1 MEPSIL
7 ILYYLIMT
15 TKTTKAPDVEKGW
28 EIKNRTYV
36 LTGNRSP
43 ISWTIQTKHTARKP
57 LLYFDEA
64 NGINREIRYAT
75 NQRSLFVDEQDG
87 AVTLSHVMFL
97 DGVLYVPKEE
107 QNLQKLLSLYHP
119 EKNKLWEEV
128 DEVQE
133 AEDEIDVL
141 ELELEALNLVNEIDI
156 EHLEAIM
163 RTELGS
169 TVASLSSKELKRDA
183 YRFAKSQPQLFLEL
197 VQDEDIKLR
206 NLANRA
212 VEVGILQLTDDN
224 TVFKFANGKKVLTVP
239 FEQHPYAALAQ
250 YFKTDEGVDLMKSIT
265 KKLS

>member
-1 MEPSIL
+1 M
-7 ILYYLIMT
+7 
-15 TKTTKAPDVEKGW
+15 
-28 EIKNRTYV
+28 
-36 LTGNRSP
+36 
-43 ISWTIQTKHTARKP
+43 
-57 LLYFDEA
+57 
-64 NGINREIRYAT
+64 
-75 NQRSLFVDEQDG
+75 
-87 AVTLSHVMFL
+87 
-97 DGVLYVPKEE
+97 YVPKED

-119 EKNKLWEEV
+119 QKNELWTEI

-133 AEDEIDVL
+133 AKDEIDIL
-141 ELELEALNLVNEIDI
+141 ELELEALNLVHEIDI

-169 TVASLSSKELKRDA
+169 SVAKLSSKELKRDA
-183 YRFAKSQPQLFLEL
+183 YKFAKSNPNLFLEL
-197 VQDEDIKLR
+197 AEDEDIKLR

>member
-1 MEPSIL
+1 
-7 ILYYLIMT
+7 MT

-28 EIKNRTYV
+28 EIKDRTYV

-64 NGINREIRYAT
+64 TGINREIRYAT
-75 NQRSLFVDEQDG
+75 NQRSLFVDGQDG

-119 EKNKLWEEV
+119 ERNKLWEEI
-128 DEVQE
+128 DEVRE

-183 YRFAKSQPQLFLEL
+183 YRFAKSQPALFLEL

>member
-1 MEPSIL
+1 MNATKTKIPSI
-7 ILYYLIMT
+7 
-15 TKTTKAPDVEKGW
+15 EKNW
-28 EIKNRTYV
+28 EIKDRTYI
-36 LTGNRSP
+36 LANGKSP

-57 LLYFDEA
+57 LLWFDEET
-64 NGINREIRYAT
+64 GVNREIRYAT

-87 AVTLSHVMFL
+87 TATLAHAVFL
-97 DGVLYVPKEE
+97 DGVMYVPKED

-119 EKNKLWEEV
+119 QRNELWTEI

-133 AEDEIDVL
+133 AKDEIDIL
-141 ELELEALNLVNEIDI
+141 ELELEALNLVHEIDI

-169 TVASLSSKELKRDA
+169 SVAKLSSKELKRDA
-183 YRFAKSQPQLFLEL
+183 YKFAKSNPNLFLEL
-197 VQDEDIKLR
+197 AEDEDIKLR

>member
-1 MEPSIL
+1 
-7 ILYYLIMT
+7 MT
-15 TKTTKAPDVEKGW
+15 TKTIKAPDVEKGW
-28 EIKNRTYV
+28 EIKDRTYV

-43 ISWTIQTKHTARKP
+43 ISLTIQTKHTARKP

-64 NGINREIRYAT
+64 TGINREIRYAT
-75 NQRSLFVDEQDG
+75 NQRSLFVDGQDG

-119 EKNKLWEEV
+119 ERNKLWEEV
-128 DEVQE
+128 DEVRE
-133 AEDEIDVL
+133 AENEIDVL

-183 YRFAKSQPQLFLEL
+183 YRFAKSQPVLFLEL

>member
-1 MEPSIL
+1 
-7 ILYYLIMT
+7 MT
-15 TKTTKAPDVEKGW
+15 TKTTKAPDAEKGW
-28 EIKNRTYV
+28 EIKDRTYV

-64 NGINREIRYAT
+64 TGINKEIRYAT
-75 NQRSLFVDEQDG
+75 NQRSLFVDGQDG

-119 EKNKLWEEV
+119 ERNKLWEEV
-128 DEVQE
+128 DEVRE

-183 YRFAKSQPQLFLEL
+183 YRFAKSQPVLFLEL

-239 FEQHPYAALAQ
+239 FVQHPYAALAQ

>member
-1 MEPSIL
+1 
-7 ILYYLIMT
+7 MT
-15 TKTTKAPDVEKGW
+15 TKTTKAPDAEKGW
-28 EIKNRTYV
+28 EIKDRTYV

-64 NGINREIRYAT
+64 TGINREIRYAT
-75 NQRSLFVDEQDG
+75 NQRSLFVDGQDG

-119 EKNKLWEEV
+119 ERNKLWEEV
-128 DEVQE
+128 DEVRE

-183 YRFAKSQPQLFLEL
+183 YRFAKSQPVLFLEL

>member
-1 MEPSIL
+1 
-7 ILYYLIMT
+7 MT

-28 EIKNRTYV
+28 EIKDRTYV

-64 NGINREIRYAT
+64 TGINREIRYAT
-75 NQRSLFVDEQDG
+75 NQRSLFVDNQDG

-119 EKNKLWEEV
+119 ERNKLWEEI
-128 DEVQE
+128 DEVKE

-183 YRFAKSQPQLFLEL
+183 YRFAKSQPVLFLEL

>member
-1 MEPSIL
+1 
-7 ILYYLIMT
+7 MT
-15 TKTTKAPDVEKGW
+15 TKTIKAPDVEKGW
-28 EIKNRTYV
+28 EIKDRTYV

-64 NGINREIRYAT
+64 TGINREIRYAT
-75 NQRSLFVDEQDG
+75 NQRSLFVDGQDG

-97 DGVLYVPKEE
+97 DCVLYVPKEE

-119 EKNKLWEEV
+119 ERNKLWEEI
-128 DEVQE
+128 DEVRE
-133 AEDEIDVL
+133 AEEEIDVL

-183 YRFAKSQPQLFLEL
+183 YRFAKSQPVLFLEL

>member
-1 MEPSIL
+1 
-7 ILYYLIMT
+7 MT

-28 EIKNRTYV
+28 EIKDRTYV

-64 NGINREIRYAT
+64 TGINREIRYAT
-75 NQRSLFVDEQDG
+75 NQRSLFVDGQNG

-119 EKNKLWEEV
+119 ERNKLWEEI
-128 DEVQE
+128 DEVRE
-133 AEDEIDVL
+133 AEEEIDVL

-183 YRFAKSQPQLFLEL
+183 YRFAKSQPVLFLEL

>member
-1 MEPSIL
+1 
-7 ILYYLIMT
+7 MT
-15 TKTTKAPDVEKGW
+15 TKTIKAPDVEKGW
-28 EIKNRTYV
+28 EIKDKTYV

-64 NGINREIRYAT
+64 TGINREIRYAT
-75 NQRSLFVDEQDG
+75 NQRSLFVDGQDG

-119 EKNKLWEEV
+119 ERNKLWEEV
-128 DEVQE
+128 DEIRE

-183 YRFAKSQPQLFLEL
+183 YRFAKSQPVLFLEL

>member
-1 MEPSIL
+1 MNATKTKTPSI
-7 ILYYLIMT
+7 
-15 TKTTKAPDVEKGW
+15 EKNW
-28 EIKNRTYV
+28 EIKDRTYI
-36 LTGNRSP
+36 LANGKSP

-57 LLYFDEA
+57 LLWFDEET
-64 NGINREIRYAT
+64 GVNREIRYAT

-87 AVTLSHVMFL
+87 TATLAHAVFL
-97 DGVLYVPKEE
+97 DGVMYVPKED

-119 EKNKLWEEV
+119 QKDELWSEI
-128 DEVQE
+128 DEVKE
-133 AEDEIDVL
+133 AKDEIDIL
-141 ELELEALNLVNEIDI
+141 ELELEALNLVHEIDI

-169 TVASLSSKELKRDA
+169 SVSKLSSKELKRDA
-183 YRFAKSQPQLFLEL
+183 YKFAKSNPNLFLEL
-197 VQDEDIKLR
+197 AEDEDIKLR

>member
-1 MEPSIL
+1 MEI
-7 ILYYLIMT
+7 
-15 TKTTKAPDVEKGW
+15 
-28 EIKNRTYV
+28 
-36 LTGNRSP
+36 
-43 ISWTIQTKHTARKP
+43 
-57 LLYFDEA
+57 
-64 NGINREIRYAT
+64 
-75 NQRSLFVDEQDG
+75 
-87 AVTLSHVMFL
+87 
-97 DGVLYVPKEE
+97 
-107 QNLQKLLSLYHP
+107 
-119 EKNKLWEEV
+119 

-141 ELELEALNLVNEIDI
+141 EMELEALNLVNEIDI

-183 YRFAKSQPQLFLEL
+183 YRFAKSQPELFLEL

>member
-1 MEPSIL
+1 
-7 ILYYLIMT
+7 MT
-15 TKTTKAPDVEKGW
+15 TKTTKVPSVEKGW
-28 EIKNRTYV
+28 EIKDRTYV
-36 LTGNRSP
+36 LTNNRAP

-64 NGINREIRYAT
+64 TGINREIRYAT
-75 NQRSLFVDEQDG
+75 NQRSLFVDGQDG

-119 EKNKLWEEV
+119 ERNKLWEEV

-169 TVASLSSKELKRDA
+169 TVANLSSKELKRDA
-183 YRFAKSQPQLFLEL
+183 YRFAKSQPVLFLEL

>member
-1 MEPSIL
+1 
-7 ILYYLIMT
+7 MT
-15 TKTTKAPDVEKGW
+15 TKTIKVPSIEKGW
-28 EIKNRTYV
+28 EIKDRTYV

-57 LLYFDEA
+57 LLYFDETD
-64 NGINREIRYAT
+64 GINREIRYAT
-75 NQRSLFVDEQDG
+75 NQRSLFVEEQDG

-119 EKNKLWEEV
+119 ERNKLWEEI

-133 AEDEIDVL
+133 AEDEIDIL

-156 EHLEAIM
+156 EHLEAVM

-183 YRFAKSQPQLFLEL
+183 YRFAKSQPVLFLEL

>member
-1 MEPSIL
+1 
-7 ILYYLIMT
+7 MT

-28 EIKNRTYV
+28 EIKDRTYV

-64 NGINREIRYAT
+64 TGINREIRYAT
-75 NQRSLFVDEQDG
+75 NQRSLFVDNQDG

-119 EKNKLWEEV
+119 ERNKLWEEV
-128 DEVQE
+128 DEVRE

-183 YRFAKSQPQLFLEL
+183 YRFAKSQPVLFLEL

-239 FEQHPYAALAQ
+239 FEQHPYVALAQ